1 MYHEFA
7 CCLYTGAYVCLTPIV
22 LVDLLGLEKLSNAF
36 GLVLLFQ
43 GIGAV
48 AGPPFAGFF
57 DYTLIYRIHVWEL
70 AVQFCNLRFIIT
82 DRLRTLLHTNASS
95 FRHP

>member
-1 MYHEFA
+1 MLCA
-7 CCLYTGAYVCLTPIV
+7 GVYVCLTPIV

-48 AGPPFAGFF
+48 AGPPFAGLYDNVFLQVLLLCF
-57 DYTLIYRIHVWEL
+57 GIGIY
-70 AVQFCNLRFIIT
+70 APAGQFN
-82 DRLRTLLHTNASS
+82 N
-95 FRHP
+95 

>member
-1 MYHEFA
+1 MHLSTSENVR
-7 CCLYTGAYVCLTPIV
+7 LYDSAAVNTGVYVCLTPIV

-48 AGPPFAGFF
+48 AGPPFAG
-57 DYTLIYRIHVWEL
+57 LCSQNVMSL
-70 AVQFCNLRFIIT
+70 K
-82 DRLRTLLHTNASS
+82 LLHILA
-95 FRHP
+95 P

>member
-1 MYHEFA
+1 V
-7 CCLYTGAYVCLTPIV
+7 LYTGVYVCLTPIV

-48 AGPPFAGFF
+48 AGPPFAGLYHHIFQNF
-57 DYTLIYRIHVWEL
+57 L
-70 AVQFCNLRFIIT
+70 
-82 DRLRTLLHTNASS
+82 SS
-95 FRHP
+95 FQEWAVMHQYWTLYL

>member
-1 MYHEFA
+1 M
-7 CCLYTGAYVCLTPIV
+7 TPIV

-48 AGPPFAGFF
+48 AGPPFAGFC
-57 DYTLIYRIHVWEL
+57 DY
-70 AVQFCNLRFIIT
+70 IISNC
-82 DRLRTLLHTNASS
+82 L
-95 FRHP
+95 